1 MNTTCCCDGGRLVLY
16 DCINGLDHI
25 YIDSYIGWMRLS
37 MQELCSHACRREEV
51 GDMQAVFAEFL
62 FAFHVYFSVPDA

>member
-1 MNTTCCCDGGRLVLY
+1 
-16 DCINGLDHI
+16 
-25 YIDSYIGWMRLS
+25 MRLS